1 MSPEHFTKNT
11 ISATFWCNKC
21 GKATMHRVDDRR
33 RGPCMVCM
41 ERIPQ
46 AAAPFKAPAVEQS
59 ALFDDA
65 LVRDRR
71 GD

>member
-1 MSPEHFTKNT
+1 MPEHFTRNT
-11 ISATFWCNKC
+11 VSASFWCSKC
-21 GKATMHRVDDRR
+21 GKATLHRVDDRR

-41 ERIPQ
+41 ET
-46 AAAPFKAPAVEQS
+46 APVSPAPTQRAEVEQG
-59 ALFDDA
+59 ALFAAA

>member
-1 MSPEHFTKNT
+1 MPEHFTRNT
-11 ISATFWCNKC
+11 VSATYWCSKC

-41 ERIPQ
+41 EQSPQ
-46 AAAPFKAPAVEQS
+46 SMAPAKALPAQQDS
-59 ALFDDA
+59 LFDDA

>member
-1 MSPEHFTKNT
+1 MPEHFTKNT
-11 ISATFWCNKC
+11 VSATFWCLKC
-21 GKATMHRVDDRR
+21 GKATMHRVDGGR

-41 ERIPQ
+41 ESTPHGARKPAQIEQ
-46 AAAPFKAPAVEQS
+46 AS
-59 ALFDDA
+59 LFNDA

>member
-1 MSPEHFTKNT
+1 MPEHFTKLT
-11 ISATFWCNKC
+11 VSASFWCAKC

-41 ERIPQ
+41 EAVPHGERKPRQIEQ
-46 AAAPFKAPAVEQS
+46 AS
-59 ALFDDA
+59 LFSDA
-65 LVRDRR
+65 LVRDKR

>member
-1 MSPEHFTKNT
+1 MPEHFTKNT

-41 ERIPQ
+41 ERLIPS
-46 AAAPFKAPAVEQS
+46 PAVAKVSVAEQS
-59 ALFDDA
+59 ALFGDS